1 MVETRYDP
9 ITDQLEIT
17 VNGQTEIVE
26 FKAFMDSIPTERARL
41 EYILSKIKVIKER
54 RVSQMDSFME
64 KIIELTLKVAE
75 VRTKMEKEAR
85 DENHATVKSLRFVVQ
100 SILDE
105 KNTYKE
111 IRSAIKMLYDEEAEL
126 KSQLLEITA

>member
-1 MVETRYDP
+1 MVETKYDP
-9 ITDQLEIT
+9 MTDQLEISI
-17 VNGQTEIVE
+17 NGQTEVVD
-26 FKAFMDSIPTERARL
+26 FKSFMDKIPTERARL
-41 EYILSKIKVIKER
+41 EYLLSKIKVIKEK
-54 RVSQMDSFME
+54 RVSQMDTFME
-64 KIIELTLKVAE
+64 KIIELTTKVAE
-75 VRTKMEKEAR
+75 VRTRMEKEAR